1 MSVLLKGEGLCF
13 SYQQGGAPCGN
24 FLLDHVDF
32 SLNKGEIVGFMGPSG
47 CGKTT
52 LCYILA
58 GIIPKMY
65 TGDLKG
71 RVSVSGE
78 PIEEIPLAGMAEK
91 IGFIFQDPD
100 TQLFSNV
107 IEEDLAFGPENL
119 CLDWEDIHGR
129 IAHGLRLTH
138 MEKWRLSSP
147 KALSGGQRQLGAI
160 ASVLTLNPPVLIFDE
175 AMAQLDEAGKIRL
188 KQTLLSLKGEGKG
201 IVLVEHDIE
210 NLDIADRIITFKNGK
225 LCATEGTGLSVSE
238 EMEL

>member
-1 MSVLLKGEGLCF
+1 
-13 SYQQGGAPCGN
+13 
-24 FLLDHVDF
+24 
-32 SLNKGEIVGFMGPSG
+32 
-47 CGKTT
+47 
-52 LCYILA
+52 
-58 GIIPKMY
+58 
-65 TGDLKG
+65 
-71 RVSVSGE
+71 
-78 PIEEIPLAGMAEK
+78 
-91 IGFIFQDPD
+91 
-100 TQLFSNV
+100 
-107 IEEDLAFGPENL
+107 
-119 CLDWEDIHGR
+119 
-129 IAHGLRLTH
+129 LRLTH

-225 LCATEGTGLSVSE
+225 LCATEGAGLSVSE